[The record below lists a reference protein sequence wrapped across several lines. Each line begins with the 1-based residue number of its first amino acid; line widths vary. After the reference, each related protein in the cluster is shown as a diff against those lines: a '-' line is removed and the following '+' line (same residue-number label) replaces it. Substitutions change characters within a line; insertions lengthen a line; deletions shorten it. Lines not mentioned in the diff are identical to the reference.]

1 MIEDLS
7 KGVMNYVEYNKLR
20 LNFTYKK
27 DALKNVQTVGGALLN
42 MVKYFYIFIIFLSNF
57 KYRLII

>member
-1 MIEDLS
+1 
-7 KGVMNYVEYNKLR
+7 MNYVEYNKLR